1 MFWLSTNSFVEMSV
15 EDQQAANDMFADDG
29 MVVDDLPTFSAGQAS
44 IDISHEGGEYEDF
57 QDLAEQVGRVN
68 GT

>member
-1 MFWLSTNSFVEMSV
+1 M

-29 MVVDDLPTFSAGQAS
+29 MVVDDLPTFSTGQAS

-57 QDLAEQVGRVN
+57 QDLAEQVGRVS